1 MMKRTMKAGWLVVA
15 AALMI
20 GMTACSTDDNLT
32 EEPTATH
39 GVQVT
44 VSAGLDNG
52 DGNTTRA
59 DVDYDA
65 TAKTR
70 TLKFTTGD
78 RLYVYRRIEG
88 ESVVYLKGI
97 LTMDGE
103 PTNDGLSATFSG
115 TIKAY
120 DTSWTEIANYDYA
133 ALGDVLTGTEATL
146 LPSGAATG
154 CFDETKYGNNAI
166 YEPAYCIAPDVNTLM
181 KTALWLT
188 NSYNGTGY
196 TLTKQYPI
204 LNCAVGTLS
213 PNIEYA
219 VKLRFAPSQSN
230 YEANSGIDEYIYTPM
245 VRTDGMG
252 NVRFAISA
260 KNNNLIANKYWVL
273 QLIGGGQTKDYVI
286 GQKQFAAKVYNLTR
300 EIYFPYQQA
309 GSEDYITTTFGYN
322 ESTWSQQTEFGLL
335 KFKYMLCTSPGV
347 GISQAPISTVT
358 INDGN
363 GHTYTVTDT
372 RDNGYGGTP
381 GFDTSF
387 QFYVGIWPVSG
398 KTLTITYD
406 PHNSQYTYVGTVAN
420 VTLAGGN
427 VLNLGTVELVKT
439 TN

>member
-1 MMKRTMKAGWLVVA
+1 MMKRTMRAGWLVMA
-15 AALMI
+15 AALII
-20 GMTACSTDDNLT
+20 GMTACSNDDNLT
-32 EEPTATH
+32 EVQTATQ

-44 VSAGLDNG
+44 VSAGLDDG

-78 RLYVYRRIEG
+78 RLYVYRRIAG

-103 PTNDGLSATFSG
+103 PTNGGLSATFSG

-133 ALGDVLTGTEATL
+133 ALGDPLTSTEATL
-146 LPSGAATG
+146 LPSGAAAG

-188 NSYNGTGY
+188 SSYNGTGY

-204 LNCAVGTLS
+204 LNCTIGTLS
-213 PNIEYA
+213 PNTDYT
-219 VKLRFAPSQSN
+219 VKLRCAAYQSY
-230 YEANSGIDEYIYTPM
+230 YEANSGIIEYAYTPT
-245 VRTDGMG
+245 VRTDGLG
-252 NVRFAISA
+252 NVRFAISWN
-260 KNNNLIANKYWVL
+260 KNGLIENYYWVL

-286 GQKQFAAKVYNLTR
+286 GQKQFAAKVYNLTL
-300 EIYFPYQQA
+300 EIYFLYQQA

-335 KFKYMLCTSPGV
+335 KFKYTLSTSSGQ
-347 GISQAPISTVT
+347 GIALAPISTVT
-358 INDGN
+358 INDGD

-372 RDNGYGGTP
+372 RDNGYSSTL
-381 GFDTSF
+381 GFDTNF
-387 QFYVGIWPVSG
+387 QFYVGIWPISG

-406 PHNSQYTYVGTVAN
+406 PHNTQYTYVGTVAD

-427 VLNLGTVELVKT
+427 VLDLGTVELVKT
-439 TN
+439 MN

>member
-1 MMKRTMKAGWLVVA
+1 MMKRTMKAGWLVMA

-20 GMTACSTDDNLT
+20 GMTACSNDDNLT
-32 EEPTATH
+32 EEPTATQ

-44 VSAGLDNG
+44 VSAGLDDG

-59 DVDYDA
+59 DVDYNA

-70 TLKFTTGD
+70 TLKFTAGD
-78 RLYVYRRIEG
+78 RLYVYRRIAG
-88 ESVVYLKGI
+88 ETIVYLKGI

-103 PTNDGLSATFSG
+103 PTNGGLSATFSG

-120 DTSWTEIANYDYA
+120 NVYRDEIANYDYA

-154 CFDETKYGNNAI
+154 CFDETQFGNNEI
-166 YEPAYCIAPDVNTLM
+166 YQPTYCIASDANALM

-188 NSYNGTGY
+188 SSYNGTGY

-204 LNCAVGTLS
+204 LNCTVGTLS
-213 PNIEYA
+213 PNTDYT
-219 VKLRFAPSQSN
+219 VKLRFATSQSN
-230 YEANSGIDEYIYTPM
+230 YEANSGIGEYAYTPT
-245 VRTDGMG
+245 VRTDGLG
-252 NVRFAISA
+252 NVRFAISR
-260 KNNNLIANKYWVL
+260 KDNNLISDRYWVL
-273 QLIGGGQTKDYVI
+273 QLSGGGQTKDYVI

-300 EIYFPYQQA
+300 DVYLPNPQA
-309 GSEDYITTTFGYN
+309 GSENYISTTFGLN
-322 ESTWSQQTEFGLL
+322 ESTWSQQSYYGLL
-335 KFKYMLCTSPGV
+335 KFKYQLCETPGV

-358 INDGN
+358 INDGDGN
-363 GHTYTVTDT
+363 TYTVTDT
-372 RDNGYGGTP
+372 RDNGYGGTL
-381 GFDTSF
+381 GFGTDF
-387 QFYVGIWPVSG
+387 QFYVGIWPISD

-427 VLNLGTVELVKT
+427 VLNLGTVELVKQ
-439 TN
+439 

>member
-1 MMKRTMKAGWLVVA
+1 
-15 AALMI
+15 
-20 GMTACSTDDNLT
+20 
-32 EEPTATH
+32 
-39 GVQVT
+39 
-44 VSAGLDNG
+44 
-52 DGNTTRA
+52 
-59 DVDYDA
+59 
-65 TAKTR
+65 
-70 TLKFTTGD
+70 
-78 RLYVYRRIEG
+78 
-88 ESVVYLKGI
+88 
-97 LTMDGE
+97 
-103 PTNDGLSATFSG
+103 
-115 TIKAY
+115 
-120 DTSWTEIANYDYA
+120 
-133 ALGDVLTGTEATL
+133 
-146 LPSGAATG
+146 
-154 CFDETKYGNNAI
+154 
-166 YEPAYCIAPDVNTLM
+166 
-181 KTALWLT
+181 
-188 NSYNGTGY
+188 
-196 TLTKQYPI
+196 
-204 LNCAVGTLS
+204 
-213 PNIEYA
+213 
-219 VKLRFAPSQSN
+219 
-230 YEANSGIDEYIYTPM
+230 
-245 VRTDGMG
+245 MG

-335 KFKYMLCTSPGV
+335 KFKYTLSTSPGQ
-347 GISQAPISTVT
+347 GIALAPIRTVT
-358 INDGN
+358 INDGD

-372 RDNGYGGTP
+372 RDDGMGGTL

>member
-52 DGNTTRA
+52 DGNTMRA

-78 RLYVYRRIEG
+78 RLYVYRLISG
-88 ESVVYLKGI
+88 SQLAQLKGI

-103 PTNDGLSATFSG
+103 LTNGGQSATFSG

-120 DTSWTEIANYDYA
+120 DTYNTEIANYDYA
-133 ALGDVLTGTEATL
+133 ALGDPLTSTEATL
-146 LPSGAATG
+146 LPSGAAAG

-166 YEPAYCIAPDVNTLM
+166 YDHSYCIASDVNTLM
-181 KTALWLT
+181 KSALWLT
-188 NSYNGTGY
+188 ATYNGTGY

-204 LNCAVGTLS
+204 LNCTIGTLS
-213 PNIEYA
+213 PNTDYT
-219 VKLRFAPSQSN
+219 VKLRFASNQSN
-230 YEANSGIDEYIYTPM
+230 YEANSGVIEYTYTPT
-245 VRTDGMG
+245 VRTDGLG
-252 NVRFAISA
+252 NVRFAISR
-260 KNNNLIANKYWVL
+260 KENNLIHNKYWVL
-273 QLIGGGQTKDYVI
+273 QLSGGGQTKDYVI
-286 GQKQFAAKVYNLTR
+286 GQKQFAAKVYNLMR
-300 EIYFPYQQA
+300 DGYFFKQA
-309 GSEDYITTTFGYN
+309 GSEDYITTMFGNN
-322 ESTWSQQTEFGLL
+322 ESTWGQQSDYSLL

-372 RDNGYGGTP
+372 RDDGMGGTL
-381 GFDTSF
+381 GFDTNF

-406 PHNSQYTYVGTVAN
+406 PHNSQFTYVGTVAN

-427 VLNLGTVELVKT
+427 VLDLGTVELVKT